1 MGLSSSKQKKKD
13 KKEIIKSQEKDE
25 KGKIETKEEIQ
36 LKKEEKKEEE
46 QIKIEKKEEFQLN
59 KEKTEQKEE
68 QKENKEL
75 ETIDKKNKYEQET
88 ILKFGN
94 SYGLIEFN
102 DNLCKFWNDN
112 DDLKKA
118 IENYKITR
126 IKILFN
132 SASKNSKKDEKFIV
146 GLKIFLIH

>member
-1 MGLSSSKQKKKD
+1 MKK
-13 KKEIIKSQEKDE
+13 
-25 KGKIETKEEIQ
+25 KEEIQ

-59 KEKTEQKEE
+59 KEKTEQKEEKKEE

-112 DDLKKA
+112 DDLKKV